1 MYSKLRYR
9 QNKTTLRLQNQ
20 YRSSA
25 TSRLPCTSIKFYIFS
40 STIHLLFTC
49 SSLLHRLKL
58 FISNCSYLYSPL
70 RFKPFNI
77 IKVTTFLNI
86 VLVILIFEIG
96 LSETLPIGSG
106 SRTQRAC
113 SVGGFYRH
121 IQIYYEISCILMQNS
136 WGVQLIWALQISVQI
151 CGLLVLYFSPCV
163 HGISDEL
170 E

>member
-1 MYSKLRYR
+1 MRNLSLFIFTWLPYMYSKLLYR

-25 TSRLPCTSIKFYIFS
+25 TSRLPYTSIKFYIFS

-49 SSLLHRLKL
+49 SSLLHHLKL
-58 FISNCSYLYSPL
+58 FIYIPQP
-70 RFKPFNI
+70 FKPFNI
-77 IKVTTFLNI
+77 IKLTTFFNF
-86 VLVILIFEIG
+86 VLVILIFGIG

-121 IQIYYEISCILMQNS
+121 IQIYYEISCILM
-136 WGVQLIWALQISVQI
+136 
-151 CGLLVLYFSPCV
+151 
-163 HGISDEL
+163 
-170 E
+170 